1 MKQFVGMILTS
12 LVLLAGC
19 GAEDRSSSETAK
31 PDLERYRRNPS
42 LRTTAPAEVFA
53 PIATN
58 NPEKIIA
65 MGERYY
71 QRVCATCHDHGFAG
85 APILGDADAWET
97 RLAKGT
103 PKLVQNAVDGLGEM
117 PPRGGDP
124 NLRKE
129 AVRLAVEYMVEQVR

>member
-1 MKQFVGMILTS
+1 MKKFVGPVVILM
-12 LVLLAGC
+12 VLLAGC

-71 QRVCATCHDHGFAG
+71 QRVCATCHDHGLAG
-85 APILGDADAWET
+85 APILGDADAWEI

-124 NLRKE
+124 SLRKE
-129 AVRLAVEYMVEQVR
+129 AVRLAVEYMMEQVR